1 MMRVL
6 ETEKVMVIIII
17 GEVILEVVDL
27 VVDQIGDEEEEVVVG
42 LMIGISLEV
51 VEVTVVEVLM
61 TDIEEVVTED

>member
-17 GEVILEVVDL
+17 EEVILEVVDL
-27 VVDQIGDEEEEVVVG
+27 VVDQIGDEAEEAVVG

-51 VEVTVVEVLM
+51 VEVTAAEVLM

>member
-51 VEVTVVEVLM
+51 VEVTDAEALM

>member
-27 VVDQIGDEEEEVVVG
+27 AEVQIEDEAEEVVVG

-51 VEVTVVEVLM
+51 VEVTDAEVLM

>member
-51 VEVTVVEVLM
+51 VEVTVAEVLM